1 MWQLQ
6 SNGSVLIPDSGT
18 CLDDPNRS
26 ATAGT
31 RLRIWGCNGTNAQ
44 RWHLPW
50 PGADTAGGPD
60 RAAPREGE
68 RAGRTSGL
76 SGVTLTFTFTLT
88 LTGAGAG
95 VRQGGAVHRWT
106 APPCPSG
113 GQYRWM

>member
-1 MWQLQ
+1 ML
-6 SNGSVLIPDSGT
+6 NPDSGK

-60 RAAPREGE
+60 RAAPPPRAKANS
-68 RAGRTSGL
+68 AGRTSGL
-76 SGVTLTFTFTLT
+76 SGVTFTF
-88 LTGAGAG
+88 TGAGAG

-106 APPCPSG
+106 APPVPSG

>member
-1 MWQLQ
+1 ML
-6 SNGSVLIPDSGT
+6 NPDSGK

-60 RAAPREGE
+60 RAAPPPRDGDV
-68 RAGRTSGL
+68 RITAATQDGPPYTHIVLTAKNTSRH
-76 SGVTLTFTFTLT
+76 SC
-88 LTGAGAG
+88 
-95 VRQGGAVHRWT
+95 R
-106 APPCPSG
+106 
-113 GQYRWM
+113 